1 MISYEW
7 VTVNLRLTA
16 DGWNLLISWRSS
28 KEDCAPVWHSM
39 RLNNLQVPDGSL
51 DDILE
56 CLAEEL
62 FNQAE
67 TAEQAGLTRE
77 SQPAP
82 SGELKT
88 TPLF

>member
-7 VTVNLRLTA
+7 VTASLHLTA

-28 KEDCAPVWHSM
+28 NDDCAPRWHSIKIK
-39 RLNNLQVPDGSL
+39 NLQVPEGSL

-56 CLAEEL
+56 CMAEEL

-67 TAEQAGLTRE
+67 TAEQAGLGRE

-82 SGELKT
+82 SGEPKPI
-88 TPLF
+88 PLF